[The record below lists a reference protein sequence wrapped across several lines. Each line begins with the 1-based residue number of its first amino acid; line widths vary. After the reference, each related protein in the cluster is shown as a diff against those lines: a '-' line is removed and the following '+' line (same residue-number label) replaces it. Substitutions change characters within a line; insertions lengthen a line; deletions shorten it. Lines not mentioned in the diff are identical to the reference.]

1 MDHPQHCDALD
12 VEVTRFADILS
23 DTSLDTPVPSC
34 PGWTVSDLSE
44 HLGTVHR
51 WTEHLV
57 RVQAAERI
65 PSHAMGLSHGPVSAE
80 WMREGGSQLS
90 STLRAGN
97 PDAPMWAW
105 GEDQHVKFWSRRQL
119 HETLVHRMDLELS
132 NGATPASSPEVAA
145 DAIDEFLV
153 NLAAAAHFSPRI
165 RELRGDGERLSIST
179 ADLDRAWTIELQP
192 EGFAL
197 VQSEDSPTSELLG
210 DATELLLL
218 LYRRVPRTDSRV
230 TVRGDS
236 TLADFWLEH
245 SALE

>member
-1 MDHPQHCDALD
+1 
-12 VEVTRFADILS
+12 
-23 DTSLDTPVPSC
+23 
-34 PGWTVSDLSE
+34 
-44 HLGTVHR
+44 
-51 WTEHLV
+51 
-57 RVQAAERI
+57 
-65 PSHAMGLSHGPVSAE
+65 
-80 WMREGGSQLS
+80 
-90 STLRAGN
+90 
-97 PDAPMWAW
+97 MWAW